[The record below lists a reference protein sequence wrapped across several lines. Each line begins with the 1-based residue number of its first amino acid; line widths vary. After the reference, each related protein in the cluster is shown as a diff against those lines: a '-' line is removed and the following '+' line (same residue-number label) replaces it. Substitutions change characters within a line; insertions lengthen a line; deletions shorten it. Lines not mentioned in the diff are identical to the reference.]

1 MHLKANIG
9 SNKKNTEGYKEV
21 KLPSSKLSKI
31 KKVGVHIMKGKILKL
46 LKDSGSE
53 FVSGEKLSEILGV
66 SRAAI
71 WKYIN
76 IIKEDGYEIEAISR
90 KGYRIIS
97 TPDILTFEEIKNFLN
112 TEYIGK
118 NIIYY
123 DSIGSTNSKAKEL
136 AEVGQEHGT
145 VIVSEEQ
152 TLGRGRLGRNWVSPK
167 HKGIWMSII
176 LRPNI
181 ITENISQI
189 TLLGAAAVH
198 KAIMKM
204 GIETSIKWPNDIV
217 LNSKKI
223 CGILTEMS
231 GEVDHINYLVMGIG
245 INVNLKKE
253 DLPEDLKDIAT
264 SLALESGKYI
274 DRKLLLAHVLNIFE
288 ELYSEFVEKGSIKET
303 IDICRENSMLI
314 GQEIQLVNRGKITI
328 AKAIDI
334 SEQGE
339 LVIENCNG
347 IIEYIVS
354 GEVSVRGIY
363 GYNK

>member
-1 MHLKANIG
+1 M
-9 SNKKNTEGYKEV
+9 KE
-21 KLPSSKLSKI
+21 
-31 KKVGVHIMKGKILKL
+31 KILRL
-46 LKDSGSE
+46 LKDSGND
-53 FVSGEKLSEILGV
+53 FVSGQKISEDLGV

-97 TPDILTFEEIKNFLN
+97 SPDILTFEEIKDFLT

-136 AEVGQEHGT
+136 AEMKKQHGT
-145 VIVSEEQ
+145 VIISEEQ
-152 TLGRGRLGRNWVSPK
+152 TLGRGRLGRNWISPK
-167 HKGIWMSII
+167 YKGIWMSII

-189 TLLGAAAVH
+189 TLLGAAAVQ

-204 GIETSIKWPNDIV
+204 GINTSIKWPNDIV

-245 INVNLKKE
+245 INVNLDPE
-253 DLPEDLKDIAT
+253 DFPTDLKDVAT
-264 SLALESGKYI
+264 SLKLESGKHM
-274 DRKLLLAHVLNIFE
+274 DRKLLVANVLNNFE
-288 ELYSEFVEKGSIKET
+288 ELYSDFVQNGNIKET
-303 IDICRENSMLI
+303 IDICRKNSILI
-314 GQEIQLVNRGKITI
+314 GKEIQLINRGKVTM

-334 SEQGE
+334 SNKGE
-339 LVIENCNG
+339 LVVENHQG
-347 IIEYIVS
+347 ILEYIVS
-354 GEVSVRGIY
+354 GEVSIRGIY
-363 GYNK
+363 GNSK